1 MHRFFYGRRK
11 YNAKLIFHRLERM
24 EKPVHQ
30 HAPFSA
36 PMDLALVQG
45 LLMQMVVHHGA
56 CVFLINP
63 CVQRTKLNVEA
74 KQNYLIGKLEIIIF

>member
-1 MHRFFYGRRK
+1 
-11 YNAKLIFHRLERM
+11 
-24 EKPVHQ
+24 
-30 HAPFSA
+30 
-36 PMDLALVQG
+36 
-45 LLMQMVVHHGA
+45 LMQMVVHHGA